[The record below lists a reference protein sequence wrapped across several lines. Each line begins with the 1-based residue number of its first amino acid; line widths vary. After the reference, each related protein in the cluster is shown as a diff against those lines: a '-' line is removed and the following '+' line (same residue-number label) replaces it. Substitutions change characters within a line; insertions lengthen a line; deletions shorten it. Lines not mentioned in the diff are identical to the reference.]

1 MSTSSKLQIGVIGA
15 GNIGNVHLSIFSQL
29 QDDVEIT
36 AITDMHLPLA
46 EKRAQEYQ
54 IPTVHEN
61 TDDLIND
68 NNIDAVIIGV
78 PNKWHAPLAIQAL
91 KAGKHVLLEKPM
103 AIDDSDAKEILLTQR
118 ETGKIVMIGHQ
129 MRWES
134 LALQVKEQ
142 VEMGELGDIYHAKAG
157 WFRRKGIPG
166 WGTWFTQKEV
176 SGGGP
181 LIDIGVHLLDLSLYL
196 MGNPK
201 PVSVFGST
209 YAEFGP
215 KRKGIGTWGTPN
227 WDGTF
232 DVEDIA
238 TALIKM
244 EDGSSLSLDVSWAVH
259 MDTDNSPF
267 VHLLGSNGGA
277 SIRGSQ
283 GKLLT
288 EMFDKAIDVDLD
300 AHDEVGDGERIRL
313 SRHFIECIRE
323 GKQPITSALSGYTNN
338 LILSAIYES
347 SRTGKEVV
355 LNWDIGGE

>member
-1 MSTSSKLQIGVIGA
+1 MTNSKIRIGVIGA
-15 GNIGNVHLSIFSQL
+15 GNIGNVHLDVFSNL
-29 QDDVEIT
+29 REDVDIQ
-36 AITDMHLPLA
+36 AITDVYIPLA
-46 EKRAQEYQ
+46 EKRAKDYH
-54 IPTVHEN
+54 IPTVHASAE
-61 TDDLIND
+61 DLIHD
-68 NNIDAVIIGV
+68 EDLDAIIVAV
-78 PNKWHAPLAIQAL
+78 PNKYHAPLAIQAL

-103 AIDDSDAKEILLTQR
+103 AINESDAKEILITQR
-118 ETGKIVMIGHQ
+118 ETGKLVMIPHQ

-134 LALQVKEQ
+134 LAMQVKDQ
-142 VEMGELGDIYHAKAG
+142 VERGELGDIYHAKAG

-166 WGTWFTQKEV
+166 WGTWFTQKEE

-215 KRKGIGTWGTPN
+215 KKKGIGTWGTPN
-227 WDGTF
+227 WNGTY

-244 EDGSSLSLDVSWAVH
+244 EDGSSLTLDVSWAVH
-259 MDTDNSPF
+259 MDTDNQPF
-267 VHLLGSNGGA
+267 IHLLGSEGGA
-277 SIRGSQ
+277 SIRGNK
-283 GKLLT
+283 GKFLT
-288 EMFDKAIDVDLD
+288 EMFDKSIDVELEQPTN
-300 AHDEVGDGERIRL
+300 DEGERIRL

-323 GKQPITSALSGYTNN
+323 GKEPISTALTGYTNN

-347 SRTGKEVV
+347 SRTGREVL
-355 LNWDIGGE
+355 LNWD